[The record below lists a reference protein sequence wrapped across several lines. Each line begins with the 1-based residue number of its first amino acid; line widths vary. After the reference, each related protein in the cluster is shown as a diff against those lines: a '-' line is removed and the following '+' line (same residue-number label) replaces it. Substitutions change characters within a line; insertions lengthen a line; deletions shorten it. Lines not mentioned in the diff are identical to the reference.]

1 MIGIPLYICSTGSIP
16 VATSFLIVGVNPGA
30 VFAFLIVGPATN
42 TATLTF
48 VGGKFGRKTLFIYL
62 FSILTVALTS
72 GLLIDMIFPELS
84 AFAQEMHMHGET
96 VNYLGIASAI
106 VLILLIL
113 KSYVRKLMKHKK
125 LKGEGKI
132 YKIEDMTCNHCL
144 NKITDTANGIEG
156 VREVNINLKKR
167 LVEIIGEFDEPT
179 LLDKI
184 KDAGY
189 TPESQE

>member
-1 MIGIPLYICSTGSIP
+1 
-16 VATSFLIVGVNPGA
+16 
-30 VFAFLIVGPATN
+30 
-42 TATLTF
+42 
-48 VGGKFGRKTLFIYL
+48 
-62 FSILTVALTS
+62 
-72 GLLIDMIFPELS
+72 
-84 AFAQEMHMHGET
+84 
-96 VNYLGIASAI
+96 
-106 VLILLIL
+106 
-113 KSYVRKLMKHKK
+113 MKHKK